1 MKVELAAGIESV
13 SGKCGNMIFKTY
25 KRPNGKTETRA
36 YFNPYRR
43 SRWGKVNPRK
53 TPLSEAE
60 IKARSLFARDTD
72 VGDMEFVLGELGAG
86 KDEASMAIRR
96 DDAALVSLAEEA
108 VFAMLNMVAE
118 RRIEHPCER
127 FTLS

>member
-43 SRWGKVNPRK
+43 SSWEKVNPRR
-53 TPLSEAE
+53 TPPSDAE
-60 IKARSLFARDTD
+60 IKARSLFARRQAY
-72 VGDMEFVLGELGAG
+72 VQELLASGRYHD
-86 KDEASMAIRR
+86 KREAWKIAKNEIK
-96 DDAALVSLAEEA
+96 
-108 VFAMLNMVAE
+108 
-118 RRIEHPCER
+118 
-127 FTLS
+127 

>member
-13 SGKCGNMIFKTY
+13 SGKCGNMIFKTF

-43 SRWGKVNPRK
+43 SSWEKVNPRK

-60 IKARSLFARDTD
+60 IKARSLFARRQAY
-72 VGDMEFVLGELGAG
+72 VQELLASGRYHD
-86 KDEASMAIRR
+86 KKEAWKIAKNDIK
-96 DDAALVSLAEEA
+96 
-108 VFAMLNMVAE
+108 
-118 RRIEHPCER
+118 
-127 FTLS
+127 